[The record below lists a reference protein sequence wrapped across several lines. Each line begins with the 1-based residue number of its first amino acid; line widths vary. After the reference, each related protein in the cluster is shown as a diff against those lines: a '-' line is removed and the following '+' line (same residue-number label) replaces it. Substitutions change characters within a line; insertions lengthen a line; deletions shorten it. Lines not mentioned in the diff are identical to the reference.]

1 MENIDKMEEYGR
13 GLAPN
18 SLSQLLAPENYTDDI
33 MKKSM
38 QATKV
43 DKRTVSS
50 KTNAQKAREAKLLK
64 LQEKKKMFEIAK
76 RHLHEERKKKA
87 AEYYLSDD
95 SSEEEEII
103 YINPKKQT
111 VKKTRVQRGAGT
123 PKVATPQVED
133 VSKKIELLMNEIS
146 ELKKKSLP
154 IEEPKAIPASTTQ
167 VQSNYSYPNVRKIDS
182 VISDHMRERILKWN

>member
-1 MENIDKMEEYGR
+1 MENIDKMEE
-13 GLAPN
+13 
-18 SLSQLLAPENYTDDI
+18 LLAPENYTDDI

-123 PKVATPQVED
+123 PQVATHQVED

-146 ELKKKSLP
+146 ELKKKSVPIVP